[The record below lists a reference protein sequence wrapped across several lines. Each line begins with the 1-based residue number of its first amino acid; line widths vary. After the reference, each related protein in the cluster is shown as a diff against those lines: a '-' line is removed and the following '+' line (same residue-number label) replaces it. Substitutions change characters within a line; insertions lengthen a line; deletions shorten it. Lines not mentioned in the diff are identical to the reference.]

1 MFYKIKAKIL
11 RYTEYRDKNFE
22 AYMFSTRIKILVG
35 YALLAI
41 VLLSATWM
49 VYDNTR
55 SLSAVNHAS
64 ERFMARRDIV
74 DSLVFSMLETANAER
89 SVLLGDASKWERFD
103 RALSGSKRQ
112 ARKLRLL
119 LNDTLKQQRLD
130 TLMALLIAK
139 RENTLLVMNVL
150 KNNSRDIYYNNKVEA
165 LHSGRDSIVISPQTK
180 ERHEQ
185 HETVYEVVKTK
196 RGFFRRLGDAFRKQR
211 TDTISTTRLTHQPS
225 TDTIHHRLNI
235 ADSVANAL
243 AEIHSEQQ
251 RANDRQQDII
261 STRND
266 RLQLVSIQLT
276 KRTWQ
281 LLEDIQSDEH
291 NALQR
296 VVGKAI
302 SSRRAMIV
310 RIAVLG
316 LLAILSAAILV
327 VYILRDIKRERR
339 DRQRI
344 LEAKTETERIMQQR
358 ERLLLTITH
367 DIKAPAASIAGFID
381 LLSEYVDRPK
391 AVGYLQSISGS
402 ANHLLQL
409 VSALLD
415 YHKLESGKA
424 ERHEVS
430 FQPTALVSECVAQ
443 MQPLAMA
450 KQLRL
455 ATDINV
461 VEDMFCRSDAFRIK
475 QIVNNLVSN
484 AIKYTD
490 DGEVRV
496 GITVMNGWITLS
508 VSDTGCGMTPEEL
521 QSVFN
526 AFTRLPG
533 AQGKEGVGLGLTI
546 TREIVTLLGGRINVA
561 STKGKGT
568 TFRVCL
574 PVKVVTNQGIHSGG
588 ALVSSAPT
596 KQQVHQQS
604 KQNQGVHLSQV
615 HQQSKELHQQ
625 SKHNSMVGALETSAP
640 PKGTSQH
647 LNTSTSQPI
656 ISVVIVDDDRLQG
669 QLLNEML
676 RRIDGV
682 QFDITT
688 TIHADEA
695 IKIAVEK
702 NPHIVFTD
710 IEMPEMNGSE
720 IMRRIRNAS
729 SATSA
734 TDKSVLRTK
743 FVAMTA
749 HEQSIM
755 PQLRSDGFDACLF
768 KPFSVQTLAAT
779 ICQLTGATVRVLE
792 NSKLTIAGE
801 AENNSKLKT
810 QNSKLTIA
818 GEAENNSKLK
828 TQNSKLKTALLPF
841 TDGDPEAEA
850 QIIGDIRKSIEEYLE
865 MIGDGSDPERVA
877 KAAHKALPL
886 LEMIEPGENAWVA
899 PLQTPGGALVS
910 SAPIKQQSGGALVS
924 SAPIQQPGGAPTKQ
938 QHPQSE
944 EKNILVGALE
954 TSAPPGETTT
964 PSGETSAP
972 PEETTAPPNE
982 QERERLTKQLIEK
995 LKEILCDIY

>member
-11 RYTEYRDKNFE
+11 RYTEYRNKNFE

-461 VEDMFCRSDAFRIK
+461 AEDMFCRSDAFRIK

-490 DGEVRV
+490 EGEVRV
-496 GITVMNGWITLS
+496 GINVQNGTMMLS
-508 VSDTGCGMTPEEL
+508 VKDTGSGMTPQEL

-546 TREIVTLLGGRINVA
+546 TREIVTLLGGRINVV

-604 KQNQGVHLSQV
+604 KQTQGVHLSQV
-615 HQQSKELHQQ
+615 HQQSKEVHQQ
-625 SKHNSMVGALETSAP
+625 SKQNSMVGALETSAP
-640 PKGTSQH
+640 PKGKSQH
-647 LNTSTSQPI
+647 LNTSTPQPT

-695 IKIAVEK
+695 IRIAVEK

-720 IMRRIRNAS
+720 IMRRIRSAS

-734 TDKSVLRTK
+734 TDKPVLRTK

-779 ICQLTGATVRVLE
+779 ICQLTGAAVRVSE
-792 NSKLTIAGE
+792 KEQNSKLTIAGEAENNSTFNTQHSTLNIAGE

-810 QNSKLTIA
+810 QNSKSL
-818 GEAENNSKLK
+818 SFP
-828 TQNSKLKTALLPF
+828 SPTATPK
-841 TDGDPEAEA
+841 
-850 QIIGDIRKSIEEYLE
+850 RK
-865 MIGDGSDPERVA
+865 R
-877 KAAHKALPL
+877 
-886 LEMIEPGENAWVA
+886 
-899 PLQTPGGALVS
+899 
-910 SAPIKQQSGGALVS
+910 
-924 SAPIQQPGGAPTKQ
+924 
-938 QHPQSE
+938 
-944 EKNILVGALE
+944 
-954 TSAPPGETTT
+954 
-964 PSGETSAP
+964 
-972 PEETTAPPNE
+972 
-982 QERERLTKQLIEK
+982 R
-995 LKEILCDIY
+995 